1 MRQTLASAIS
11 QRRLIQ
17 FTYDG
22 RPRIAEP
29 HLLGIE
35 NGLLAI
41 EAFQI
46 GGGSSRGG
54 LPQWRNFHVGDIRDL
69 CVLEQ
74 TFHVR
79 SDFNPQRSR
88 WEQILARV

>member
-11 QRRLIQ
+11 QRSVIQ
-17 FTYDG
+17 FTYEG
-22 RPRIAEP
+22 LSRIVEP
-29 HLLGIE
+29 HLLGVE

-46 GGGSSRGG
+46 GGRSRRGG

-69 CVLEQ
+69 CVMEQ

-88 WEQILARV
+88 WEQILTCV